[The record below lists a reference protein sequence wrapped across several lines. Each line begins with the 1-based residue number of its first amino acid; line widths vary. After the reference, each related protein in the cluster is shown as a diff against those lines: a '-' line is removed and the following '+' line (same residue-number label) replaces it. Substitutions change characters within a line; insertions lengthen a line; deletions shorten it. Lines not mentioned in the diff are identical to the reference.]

1 MCKKRGGWVFAEPNR
16 LKPGAIETPHKSDSM
31 ILFVDV
37 NLKEVNRLGKRYSWK
52 KPAVC
57 PRCLQSHVWGH
68 GYTGT
73 FFDGFFNALLMKR
86 FRCPACGCVI
96 KCRPKSHF
104 TRIQTAIGA
113 IRSYLVARV
122 ETGRWPG
129 SAQRGRYWLGSL
141 KRQVLAHLGLTWR
154 NRLLEAFDLLWA
166 SGIVPVSR
174 SF

>member
-1 MCKKRGGWVFAEPNR
+1 
-16 LKPGAIETPHKSDSM
+16 M

-37 NLKEVNRLGKRYSWK
+37 DLKEVNLLGEKFPWQ

-68 GYTGT
+68 GFTGT
-73 FFDGFFNALLMKR
+73 FFDGFFNALLMRR

-104 TRIQTAIGA
+104 KRIQTAIET
-113 IRSYLVARV
+113 IQSYLAGRI

-129 SAQRGRYWLGSL
+129 SPERGRHWLRAL
-141 KRQVLAHLGLTWR
+141 KRQVLAHLGLAWR
-154 NRLLEAFDLLWA
+154 SRLLEAFDRLFGL
-166 SGIVPVSR
+166 GIVPVSR
-174 SF
+174 SL